1 MCYKT
6 HSLRANDVLYPLLNL
21 VSLSLTHRH
30 THTHTPTV
38 PSPGVTISY
47 LFMCLFEKGQCTL
60 INISKKM

>member
-30 THTHTPTV
+30 THTHLLYPLLV
-38 PSPGVTISY
+38 SLY
-47 LFMCLFEKGQCTL
+47 LIYLCVYLKRD
-60 INISKKM
+60 SVH